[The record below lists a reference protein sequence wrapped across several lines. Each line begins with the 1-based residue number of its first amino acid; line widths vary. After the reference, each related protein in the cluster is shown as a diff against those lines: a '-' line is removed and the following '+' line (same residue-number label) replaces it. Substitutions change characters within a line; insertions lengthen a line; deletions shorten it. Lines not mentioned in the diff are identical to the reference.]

1 MKPNIPKQR
10 KPFILKTCSRCNG
23 SFGPDAFSETK
34 SFFYKDGYLPICNS
48 CIEEYLVEN
57 DFDWEA
63 VDKVCQYADIPFVP
77 SEFERLHEMNGDKVF
92 PVYAKVFL
100 SSDYNGLDWGVYFR
114 RFKELKGAGLI
125 DDELPIIK
133 EKKLSQLKE
142 KWGANYDEEELHY
155 LEGLYDGMLQTQNVN
170 GALQDDQA
178 KKLCK
183 ISLEIDSRI
192 REGSDFDKI
201 LSSYDKLVKV
211 AEFTPKNV
219 KNATDFD
226 SVGEVFRWLE
236 KRGWVNKFYDGV
248 TQDVVDETMKNIMNF
263 NQRLYVNESGIT
275 EEIERRLSAL
285 KNAQEL
291 ENYYNTDKEYDL
303 DEYDNA
309 GYDEL
314 MKDEDFQV
322 ELDDEQS

>member
-10 KPFILKTCSRCNG
+10 KPFILKTCSKCNG

-57 DFDWEA
+57 NFDWEA

-114 RFKELKGAGLI
+114 RFKELKEAGLI
-125 DDELPIIK
+125 DDELPVIK

-142 KWGANYDEEELHY
+142 KWGANYDEEELYY

>member
-57 DFDWEA
+57 NFDWEA
-63 VDKVCQYADIPFVP
+63 VDKICQYADIPFVP

-114 RFKELKGAGLI
+114 RFKELKEAGLI
-125 DDELPIIK
+125 DDELPVIK

-263 NQRLYVNESGIT
+263 NQRLYINESGIT

-322 ELDDEQS
+322 ELDNEQS

>member
-57 DFDWEA
+57 NFDWEA

-77 SEFERLHEMNGDKVF
+77 SEFERLREMNGNKVF

-114 RFKELKGAGLI
+114 RFKELKEAGLI
-125 DDELPIIK
+125 DDELPVIK

-236 KRGWVNKFYDGV
+236 KRSWVNKFYDGV

-322 ELDDEQS
+322 ELDNEQS

>member
-57 DFDWEA
+57 NFDWEA

-114 RFKELKGAGLI
+114 KFKELKEAGLI
-125 DDELPIIK
+125 DDELPVIK

-322 ELDDEQS
+322 ELDNEQS

>member
-100 SSDYNGLDWGVYFR
+100 SSDYNGLDWGIYFR
-114 RFKELKGAGLI
+114 RFKELKEAGLI

>member
-57 DFDWEA
+57 NFDWEA

-114 RFKELKGAGLI
+114 RFKELKEAGLI
-125 DDELPIIK
+125 DDELPVIK

-248 TQDVVDETMKNIMNF
+248 TQDVVDETMKNIMSF

>member
-57 DFDWEA
+57 NFDWEA

-77 SEFERLHEMNGDKVF
+77 SEFERLHKMNGDKVF

-114 RFKELKGAGLI
+114 KFKELKEAELI
-125 DDELPIIK
+125 DDELPVIK

-226 SVGEVFRWLE
+226 SVGEVFRWLV
-236 KRGWVNKFYDGV
+236 KRCWVNKFYDGV

-314 MKDEDFQV
+314 MKNEDFQV
-322 ELDDEQS
+322 ELDNEQS

>member
-57 DFDWEA
+57 NFNWEA

-114 RFKELKGAGLI
+114 RFKELKEAGLI
-125 DDELPIIK
+125 DDELPVIK

>member
-57 DFDWEA
+57 NFDWEA

-77 SEFERLHEMNGDKVF
+77 SEFERLHEMNRDKVF

-114 RFKELKGAGLI
+114 RFKELKEAGLI
-125 DDELPIIK
+125 DDELPVIK

>member
-57 DFDWEA
+57 NFDWEA

-100 SSDYNGLDWGVYFR
+100 SSDYNGLDWGVYFKK
-114 RFKELKGAGLI
+114 FKELKEAGLI
-125 DDELPIIK
+125 DDELPVIK

-248 TQDVVDETMKNIMNF
+248 TQDVVDEKMKNIMNF

-314 MKDEDFQV
+314 MKNEDFQV
-322 ELDDEQS
+322 ELDNEQS

>member
-57 DFDWEA
+57 NFDWEA
-63 VDKVCQYADIPFVP
+63 VDKICQYADIPFVP

-100 SSDYNGLDWGVYFR
+100 SSDYNGVDWGVYFR
-114 RFKELKGAGLI
+114 KFKELKEAGLI
-125 DDELPIIK
+125 DDELPVIK

-314 MKDEDFQV
+314 MKNEDFQV
-322 ELDDEQS
+322 ELDNEQS

>member
-57 DFDWEA
+57 NFDWEA

-114 RFKELKGAGLI
+114 RFKELKEVGLI
-125 DDELPIIK
+125 DDELPVIK

-322 ELDDEQS
+322 ELDNEQS

>member
-57 DFDWEA
+57 NFDWEA

-100 SSDYNGLDWGVYFR
+100 SSDYNGLDWGIYFR
-114 RFKELKGAGLI
+114 KFKELKEAGLI
-125 DDELPIIK
+125 DDELPVIK

-314 MKDEDFQV
+314 MKNEDFQV
-322 ELDDEQS
+322 ELDNEQS

>member
-57 DFDWEA
+57 NFDWEA

-100 SSDYNGLDWGVYFR
+100 SSDYNGLDWGIYFR
-114 RFKELKGAGLI
+114 RFKELKEAGLI

>member
-48 CIEEYLVEN
+48 CIEEYLIEN
-57 DFDWEA
+57 NFDWEA

-114 RFKELKGAGLI
+114 RFKELKEAGLI
-125 DDELPIIK
+125 DDELPVIK

-322 ELDDEQS
+322 ELDNEQS

>member
-57 DFDWEA
+57 NFDWEA

-100 SSDYNGLDWGVYFR
+100 SSDYNGLDWGVYFKK
-114 RFKELKGAGLI
+114 FKELKEAGLI
-125 DDELPIIK
+125 DDELPVIK

-314 MKDEDFQV
+314 MKNEDFQV
-322 ELDDEQS
+322 ELDNEQS

>member
-57 DFDWEA
+57 NFDWEA

-100 SSDYNGLDWGVYFR
+100 SSDYNGLDWGIYFR
-114 RFKELKGAGLI
+114 RFKELKEAGLI

-236 KRGWVNKFYDGV
+236 KRSWVNKFYDGV

-263 NQRLYVNESGIT
+263 NQRLYINESGIT

-322 ELDDEQS
+322 ELDNEQS

>member
-77 SEFERLHEMNGDKVF
+77 SEFERLYEMNGDKVF

>member
-57 DFDWEA
+57 DFDWKA

-100 SSDYNGLDWGVYFR
+100 SSDYNGLDWGIYFR
-114 RFKELKGAGLI
+114 RFKELKKAGLI

-226 SVGEVFRWLE
+226 SVGEVFRWFE

>member
-57 DFDWEA
+57 NFNWEA

-114 RFKELKGAGLI
+114 KFKELKEARLI
-125 DDELPIIK
+125 DDELPVIK